1 MIDDINWNN
10 KKTEWQKSIKELV
23 DDICL
28 WARDNDW
35 IVVQH
40 EKSITE
46 DHLGTYQVPELN
58 IKIPGGHLIVEPIG
72 RNIIGAEG
80 RVDIYAFPTLQRILL
95 VRDHNNWSVKTA
107 DFVNWPQSWN
117 KETFIDLAKNL
128 IS

>member
-1 MIDDINWNN
+1 MIDEINWDN
-10 KKTEWQKSIKELV
+10 KKTEWQKSIKDLV
-23 DDICL
+23 GDIRL
-28 WARDNDW
+28 WAENNKW

-40 EKSITE
+40 DKSITE

-80 RVDIYAFPTLQRILL
+80 RVDIYAFPSLQRMLL
-95 VRDHNNWSVKTA
+95 VREHNHWSVKTS
-107 DFVNWPQSWN
+107 DFINWPLSWDKN
-117 KETFIDLAKNL
+117 TFTDLAKNL